1 MHPFKTL
8 RQLAYEHCHVR
19 FLAVL
24 LYRDAERTSRILASL
39 MAAAQEAKDNSR
51 AAGLVVN
58 LSPGL
63 KTMVKATQGAVEA
76 ARERVASL
84 EPAGTTSLSG

>member
-1 MHPFKTL
+1 
-8 RQLAYEHCHVR
+8 
-19 FLAVL
+19 
-24 LYRDAERTSRILASL
+24 

-63 KTMVKATQGAVEA
+63 DNMVKAAQGAVEA

-84 EPAGTTSLSG
+84 APAGGICV